1 MQVDPKEEEPEETED
16 FVKDEFMDYT
26 AEEQQGD
33 DEDDGGE
40 SAEST
45 VQLSEEELAQL
56 KKKADIEEKLR
67 QEQEQDRIEAL
78 KAVTDAAAEED
89 SQDQKKVNRL
99 AFLMQQSEVFAHFM
113 TAGQDTGKGKKGK
126 KAKATGKRGRM
137 GEEVE
142 DAIMTKQSDKSVR
155 LTKITEQPKII
166 SEFCNAHC
174 YLHTVDMSDRVMIL
188 FFLVPRPPEQV
199 PDAPLPDRGSQLDG
213 SLARQWN

>member
-89 SQDQKKVNRL
+89 SQV
-99 AFLMQQSEVFAHFM
+99 AV
-113 TAGQDTGKGKKGK
+113 
-126 KAKATGKRGRM
+126 
-137 GEEVE
+137 
-142 DAIMTKQSDKSVR
+142 
-155 LTKITEQPKII
+155 
-166 SEFCNAHC
+166 
-174 YLHTVDMSDRVMIL
+174 
-188 FFLVPRPPEQV
+188 
-199 PDAPLPDRGSQLDG
+199 
-213 SLARQWN
+213 